1 MCTTARR
8 RKGCGLLTGQEEVWT
23 AEGAERGV
31 NWCGSQEAVCT
42 VKGDRKWCRLVREA
56 KRGAHC

>member
-31 NWCGSQEAVCT
+31 SWCGSQEAVCT
-42 VKGDRKWCRLVREA
+42 VKGDRKWC
-56 KRGAHC
+56 